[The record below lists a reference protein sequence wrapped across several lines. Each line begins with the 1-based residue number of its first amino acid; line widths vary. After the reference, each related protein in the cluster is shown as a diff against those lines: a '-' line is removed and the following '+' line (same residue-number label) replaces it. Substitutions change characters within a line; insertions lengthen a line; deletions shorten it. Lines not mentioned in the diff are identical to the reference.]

1 MADFVAVLKKTI
13 EGLNDNT
20 PAMREKVYR
29 KARDTVAAKL
39 AAIQPPP
46 PKIVFDRQTKALE
59 DAIHAVEASYM
70 EVAVTDDFE
79 SVLAGLEGEAHPDP
93 AAPDA
98 PGLPAEPLET
108 AAGPVSAE
116 PMPAPASRTTGPE
129 EELDEPAFAS
139 PSASQDGIA
148 EDLTPVPPSRRPEP
162 ALATEGA
169 ARRPRRIG
177 TGAIAALIALVVI
190 AAAGYGVWINR
201 DAFGSM
207 FGAGA
212 ETAADQPASTDG
224 QQPAAGAEAEQ
235 SGDQMAS
242 AEPEQPET
250 QAAAP
255 AEQSAA
261 ASDGQAPKFTQRL
274 TADGTEIDPGPAGG
288 EQSVGEGTSLASATQ
303 VESASASQPAQ
314 PAANPGQPAAAA
326 QQPNAAEQAVPVG
339 QRAIFYEERTSM
351 AEGTADNGS
360 TVWSLVQESP
370 GNDLPPE
377 PAIRAEVNIPGKGV
391 QLKMTIRRNADK
403 TLPASHIIEMIFLG
417 NFEGG
422 GIDNVLRIALKGSE
436 AAPGNPLIGIPA
448 KITDGYFLVALS
460 DSKAERDTNIELL
473 LRQSWIDIPIIY
485 RSGRRALVTME
496 KGVPGDKVFQE
507 AIQAWQNATSG

>member
-1 MADFVAVLKKTI
+1 MPI
-13 EGLNDNT
+13 S
-20 PAMREKVYR
+20 
-29 KARDTVAAKL
+29 AA
-39 AAIQPPP
+39 
-46 PKIVFDRQTKALE
+46 
-59 DAIHAVEASYM
+59 
-70 EVAVTDDFE
+70 
-79 SVLAGLEGEAHPDP
+79 
-93 AAPDA
+93 
-98 PGLPAEPLET
+98 
-108 AAGPVSAE
+108 
-116 PMPAPASRTTGPE
+116 RTTGPE
-129 EELDEPAFAS
+129 EELDEPAFATAAA
-139 PSASQDGIA
+139 PQGETADG
-148 EDLTPVPPSRRPEP
+148 LTPVPPSPRPEP
-162 ALATEGA
+162 SLATETA

-177 TGAIAALIALVVI
+177 TGAIAALVALVVV

-207 FGAGA
+207 FGAGS
-212 ETAADQPASTDG
+212 ETAAEQPASTDG
-224 QQPAAGAEAEQ
+224 QQPAAEAEPEQ

-242 AEPEQPET
+242 AGPEQPET

-255 AEQSAA
+255 AEQPA
-261 ASDGQAPKFTQRL
+261 ASDAQAPKFTQRL

-303 VESASASQPAQ
+303 VEGAAAQPAQ
-314 PAANPGQPAAAA
+314 PAANPAQPAAAP
-326 QQPNAAEQAVPVG
+326 QQANAAEQAVPVG

-422 GIDNVLRIALKGSE
+422 GIDNVLRVALKGSE

-473 LRQSWIDIPIIY
+473 LRQSWIDIPIVY